1 MDERYMEYAL
11 ELAEKGSGFT
21 NPNPLVGA
29 VIVKDGRIVGQGYH
43 QYYGGPHAEVN
54 AFENANEDVEGATM
68 YVTLEPCSHYGKT
81 PPCVDAIVERG
92 IKRVVIGMEDP
103 NPLVSGR
110 GVKILQE
117 EGIEVVTGILEDRCI
132 IQNEIFIKYITTKK
146 PFCIFKSA
154 MTLDGKISTRTG
166 DSRWVSGEESREHV
180 HRLRQRVAGILVG
193 VGTAIADDPMLTT
206 RLEGEETKNPIRII
220 VDSRGK
226 LPTKSKIVETSGQVR
241 TILVTTD
248 LAPEEKLEALA
259 DRGLEIIKS
268 PAKEGRVDISHT
280 LSRLGEMGID
290 SILVEG
296 GSTIGYSF
304 LEEGLIDKVLFFI
317 APKLIGGDES
327 KTPLGGKGINL
338 MKDAIDLERVEIR
351 MFGKDILVTGYP
363 VGR

>member
-1 MDERYMEYAL
+1 MDEKYMEYAL

-29 VIVKDGRIVGQGYH
+29 VIVKDGRIVGEGYH

-54 AFENANEDVEGATM
+54 AFHNAREDVKGATM

-81 PPCVDAIVERG
+81 PPCVDAIIKRG
-92 IKRVVIGMEDP
+92 IKKVVIGMEDP

-110 GVKILQE
+110 GVKILQKN
-117 EGIEVVTGILEDRCI
+117 GIEVITGLLEDKCRV
-132 IQNEIFIKYITTKK
+132 QNEIFIKYITTKK

-166 DSRWVSGEESREHV
+166 DSRWVSGEESRKHV

-206 RLEGEETKNPIRII
+206 RLEGQETKNPIRII
-220 VDSRGK
+220 VDSKGK
-226 LPTKSKIVETSGQVR
+226 LPINSKIVETSGEVR

-248 LAPEEKLEALA
+248 LSPKDKLEALA
-259 DRGLEIIKS
+259 DKGLEIMKS
-268 PAKEGRVDISHT
+268 PVKEGRVDIPLT

-304 LEEGLIDKVLFFI
+304 LEEGMIDKVLFFI

-338 MKDAIDLERVEIR
+338 MKDAINLENIEIR
-351 MFGKDILVTGYP
+351 MFGEDILVTGYP